1 MSFLLA
7 FSLALPTPADNA
19 AHVLATDN
27 VDYMR
32 AKARASAHARERAL
46 LAASAAMPT
55 PIAPTAD
62 KAASITPTAHKAAFT
77 FSSIDPALPAAAM
90 ACSYR
95 NSNALFLLAGDIE
108 GTCSVLTSAGW
119 TLSESY
125 NLYHET
131 IDDTDNL
138 DVQTNADGDCLLAFP
153 GADMYEFFV
162 GNYNASR
169 FLPTTY
175 YGVDNVM
182 VAMAEELEFLL
193 DAIREKHGSLGSWAS
208 TVCPGKMYIAGHSM
222 GGGMGHLLA
231 HLANL
236 YRDPLGI
243 AKPISGLYLYSADG
257 PGYVPLVNERSAD
270 GCYPGK
276 AYYNR
281 VPDGVDPGYSAYADA
296 NFISYAESYTGLGV
310 LDFSSLDMV
319 GEPTTSSNLLG
330 PGELTACGRMP
341 SVFASMLS
349 NATLASHAANNLL
362 LSFGSPFG
370 LHEPIAYAYGVS
382 AAMARK

>member
-1 MSFLLA
+1 MVSG
-7 FSLALPTPADNA
+7 SL
-19 AHVLATDN
+19 V
-27 VDYMR
+27 
-32 AKARASAHARERAL
+32 
-46 LAASAAMPT
+46 
-55 PIAPTAD
+55 
-62 KAASITPTAHKAAFT
+62 
-77 FSSIDPALPAAAM
+77 
-90 ACSYR
+90 C
-95 NSNALFLLAGDIE
+95 
-108 GTCSVLTSAGW
+108 
-119 TLSESY
+119 
-125 NLYHET
+125 
-131 IDDTDNL
+131 
-138 DVQTNADGDCLLAFP
+138 
-153 GADMYEFFV
+153 GADEFFV

-270 GCYPGK
+270 GCYPVRHRGSHPRTLEHTRPPCAGSHSRAEGACRLSATRAAEPAGSQGK